1 MPTALELGPGGWKPY
16 LEAARRRGALG
27 SVPTMDPEERAG
39 LLSRIREAARVLK
52 EQFGARQVRLFGSLA
67 HAAWFFPDSD
77 VDLAVEGIP
86 PKDFWRAWAEVEAI
100 IQDRPVDLIDL
111 NMASDSLRR
120 AIQKYG
126 IEL

>member
-52 EQFGARQVRLFGSLA
+52 EQFGAQQVRLC
-67 HAAWFFPDSD
+67 
-77 VDLAVEGIP
+77 
-86 PKDFWRAWAEVEAI
+86 
-100 IQDRPVDLIDL
+100 
-111 NMASDSLRR
+111 
-120 AIQKYG
+120 
-126 IEL
+126 